1 MLKFFGMYYEISDQQ
16 CTLVTARLGLYFY
29 FMLKFAMILLLYFI
43 LYECF
48 IFTLTWLCE
57 RFLHIFFCQVR
68 TKLESLDGI
77 VPPTNGFMISS
88 TAMKNVWLSME
99 HQAILWCNQ
108 LVVQVGRMPF
118 LNSNLI
124 FLYMVLNVCV
134 LIQVSHTIL
143 SLIDSR
149 TGQPFP
155 DTQKRLTIFTRML
168 RSGIPQSFNW
178 MMQSHLASQEPKH
191 VLVKDVK
198 DAAGIVLHLS

>member
-1 MLKFFGMYYEISDQQ
+1 M
-16 CTLVTARLGLYFY
+16 
-29 FMLKFAMILLLYFI
+29 
-43 LYECF
+43 
-48 IFTLTWLCE
+48 
-57 RFLHIFFCQVR
+57 R

-134 LIQVSHTIL
+134 HI
-143 SLIDSR
+143 
-149 TGQPFP
+149 
-155 DTQKRLTIFTRML
+155 
-168 RSGIPQSFNW
+168 
-178 MMQSHLASQEPKH
+178 
-191 VLVKDVK
+191 
-198 DAAGIVLHLS
+198 